1 MVFPWQLYV
10 SQHLPLNLL
19 SALRFCQEVNVIVLL
34 FGLFIRMF
42 LSLFCASLLFAAG
55 SNASPCIP
63 KTGNWTSSISTT
75 GSKLALHRD
84 GHGSAAGLSLVSTS
98 GGSGSNNTAASSS
111 GTSGTSITS
120 GHLTSASGSCPTG
133 FLNVV
138 FNTNAGQA
146 AGFPSTTWNT
156 LTSYGISNWSAST
169 LAVQKDPFPMY

>member
-1 MVFPWQLYV
+1 M
-10 SQHLPLNLL
+10 
-19 SALRFCQEVNVIVLL
+19 LL
-34 FGLFIRMF
+34 FYLFVQMF

-55 SNASPCIP
+55 SNASPCTP
-63 KTGNWTSSISTT
+63 RNGNLTSSISTT

-84 GHGSAAGLSLVSTS
+84 GHGSAAGLSLVKTS
-98 GGSGSNNTAASSS
+98 GGSGSNSTVASSPGTN

-120 GHLTSASGSCPTG
+120 GSLTSASGSCPTG

-146 AGFPSTTWNT
+146 AGFPSTTWST

-169 LAVQKDPFPMY
+169 LAVQTMN

>member
-1 MVFPWQLYV
+1 M
-10 SQHLPLNLL
+10 
-19 SALRFCQEVNVIVLL
+19 LL
-34 FGLFIRMF
+34 FDLFVRML
-42 LSLFCASLLFAAG
+42 LSLFYVSLFFAAG
-55 SNASPCIP
+55 SNASPCTP

-146 AGFPSTTWNT
+146 AGFPSTTWST
-156 LTSYGISNWSAST
+156 LTSYGINNWSAST